1 MLISLFI
8 WCLNLDVFW
17 DKSIE
22 IIKEKV
28 SPQNFETW
36 IKPIKIASIGNNNIS
51 LSVPNK
57 FFRDW
62 VIENYLCLIKNS
74 LSSVAGTNFNIE
86 FIVGSHSSGKS
97 QDLPGKVGDYG
108 DHRDDSDISLKKT
121 RKTGI
126 HPFLNPNYTF
136 NRFVV
141 GPCNRFAHAASV
153 AVAEKPAK
161 NYNPLF
167 IYGGV
172 GLGKTHLLNA
182 IGLQTLFLHSEMN
195 VIYVSAEAFM
205 NELINSIRYDRMQ
218 KFREKFRNIDCF
230 LIDDIQFIAGK
241 GRTQEE
247 FFHTFNTLHDSGK
260 QIVVTSDKFPK
271 DIPDLEE
278 RLRSRFEWGLIA
290 DIQPPE
296 IETKVAILEKKAQE
310 NNIPLLSNAAH
321 YIASIAQSNIR
332 ELEGF
337 LIRISAYS
345 SLTGRVIDVD
355 LIKEILK
362 KILKQ
367 NEKEEITIDEII
379 KVVIGKFNLKISDIK
394 AQNKNKNIV
403 LPRQVIMYLSRKLT
417 NASFPDIGERIGGRD
432 HSTVIYANNKIK
444 KLIEVDMKL
453 KKIIDDIENGL
464 IKN

>member
-1 MLISLFI
+1 MDII
-8 WCLNLDVFW
+8 WDR
-17 DKSIE
+17 SIK
-22 IIKEKV
+22 IIKENI
-28 SPQNFETW
+28 SPQNFNTW
-36 IKPIKIASIGNNNIS
+36 IKPIKVTSIDQGNIT

-62 VIENYLCLIKNS
+62 VVENYFSVIKSS
-74 LSSVAGTNFNIE
+74 LTSVMGINLNIE
-86 FIVGSHSSGKS
+86 FIVETNKS
-97 QDLPGKVGDYG
+97 AKGQKLTNNPINYEQKVVL
-108 DHRDDSDISLKKT
+108 STKKNLT
-121 RKTGI
+121 PGI
-126 HPFLNPNYTF
+126 HLSLNKNYSF
-136 NRFVV
+136 DRFVV

-182 IGLQTLFLHSEMN
+182 IGILTLSMHSVMN
-195 VIYVSAEAFM
+195 IVYVSAEAFM
-205 NELINSIRYDRMQ
+205 NELINSIRYDKMQ

-241 GRTQEE
+241 ERTQEE

-271 DIPDLEE
+271 DIPNLEE

-296 IETKVAILEKKAQE
+296 IETKIAIIEKKAQE
-310 NNIPLLSNAAH
+310 SGISLSNSAAH

-337 LIRISAYS
+337 LVRVGAYS
-345 SLTGRVIDVD
+345 SLTNRVIDID
-355 LIKEILK
+355 LVKEVLRK
-362 KILKQ
+362 LLKQ
-367 NEKEEITIDEII
+367 NKIQEITIDEII
-379 KVVIGKFNLKISDIK
+379 KAVTGRFNLKISDIK
-394 AQNKNKNIV
+394 SQNKNKHLI
-403 LPRQVIMYLSRKLT
+403 LPRQIIMYLSRKLT
-417 NASFPDIGERIGGRD
+417 NASFPDIGGKIGGRD

-444 KLIEVDMKL
+444 KLLEEDVKL
-453 KKIIDDIENGL
+453 KKIIGDIEDSL
-464 IKN
+464 IKG